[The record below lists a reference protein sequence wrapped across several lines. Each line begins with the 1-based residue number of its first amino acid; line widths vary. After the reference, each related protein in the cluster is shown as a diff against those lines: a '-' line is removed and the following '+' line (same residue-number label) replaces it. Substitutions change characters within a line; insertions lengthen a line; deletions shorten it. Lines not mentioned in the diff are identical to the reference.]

1 MTYQAYIS
9 GSVVLVEDNER
20 LRSELEDTLK
30 ENGFEVRGVGSGA
43 ALNLA
48 LQERPANVLVL
59 DLNLAEEDGISI
71 ARRIRATYPEIGIL
85 MLTARVM
92 SAEKEEG
99 YQSGADVYMTK
110 PARPAELCAAIRNLL
125 RRVTAAPEQ
134 SDWVLNK
141 TAMTLT
147 WRQRAV
153 IELSANEL
161 RVLSILALRNHYA
174 ETSELEAVFE
184 AAGPESPGTEP
195 GGNKLKLT
203 VLISRLR
210 SKISPY
216 TGDVNPIRSIRSRG
230 YQLCIVLR
238 MI

>member
-1 MTYQAYIS
+1 MSHQIFIS

-30 ENGFEVRGVGSGA
+30 ENGFDVRGVDSGA
-43 ALNLA
+43 ALNRA

-71 ARRIRATYPEIGIL
+71 GRRIRLTFPEIGIL

-92 SAEKEEG
+92 SADKEEG

-147 WRQRAV
+147 WRHTEV

-161 RVLSILALRNHYA
+161 RVLSILAMRNNYA
-174 ETSELEAVFE
+174 EAHELEAVFE
-184 AAGPESPGTEP
+184 TQGGDAAA
-195 GGNKLKLT
+195 NKLKLT

-216 TGDVNPIRSIRSRG
+216 TGPINPFRSIRNRG
-230 YQLCIVLR
+230 YQLCITLR
-238 MI
+238 MV

>member
-1 MTYQAYIS
+1 MTDHVYIS

-20 LRSELEDTLK
+20 LRSELQDTLK
-30 ENGFEVRGVGSGA
+30 ENGFDVRGVDSGA
-43 ALNLA
+43 AMNRA

-71 ARRIRATYPEIGIL
+71 ARRIRATFPEIGIL
-85 MLTARVM
+85 MLTGRVM

-125 RRVTAAPEQ
+125 RRVTVAPVH

-147 WRQRAV
+147 WRGEQV
-153 IELSANEL
+153 IDLGANEL
-161 RVLSILALRNHYA
+161 RALTILALRNNYA
-174 ETSELEAVFE
+174 QTSELETVFE
-184 AAGPESPGTEP
+184 APG
-195 GGNKLKLT
+195 GDASGNKLKLT

-216 TGDVNPIRSIRSRG
+216 TADVNPIRSIRNRG

-238 MI
+238 MV

>member
-1 MTYQAYIS
+1 MSQQAYIS

-20 LRSELEDTLK
+20 LRSELIDTLS
-30 ENGFEVRGVGSGA
+30 ENGFEVRGVDSGA
-43 ALNLA
+43 ALNRA
-48 LQERPANVLVL
+48 LQERAANLLVL
-59 DLNLAEEDGISI
+59 DLNLADEDGISI
-71 ARRIRATYPEIGIL
+71 ARRIRATFPEIGIL

-134 SDWVLNK
+134 ADWVLNK
-141 TAMTLT
+141 TAMTLS
-147 WRQRAV
+147 WRQSQA

-161 RVLSILALRNHYA
+161 RVLSILALRNNYA
-174 ETSELEAVFE
+174 ETGELEAVFE
-184 AAGPESPGTEP
+184 SAGSEP
-195 GGNKLKLT
+195 AGSEAGGNKLKLT

-210 SKISPY
+210 AKISPY
-216 TGDVNPIRSIRSRG
+216 AGDINPIRSIRSRG
-230 YQLCIVLR
+230 YQLCIVVR
-238 MI
+238 MA

>member
-1 MTYQAYIS
+1 VTDQVYIS

-20 LRSELEDTLK
+20 LRSELQDTLK
-30 ENGFEVRGVGSGA
+30 ENGFDVRGVGSGA
-43 ALNLA
+43 ALNGA

-71 ARRIRATYPEIGIL
+71 ARRIRATHPEIGIL

-125 RRVTAAPEQ
+125 RRVTAAPVQ
-134 SDWVLNK
+134 SDWVLNR

-147 WRQRAV
+147 WRGSEV
-153 IELSANEL
+153 IELSSNEL
-161 RVLSILALRNHYA
+161 RVLGILALRNNYA
-174 ETSELEAVFE
+174 ETGELEAVFG
-184 AAGPESPGTEP
+184 AAGSAGAES

-210 SKISPY
+210 AKISPCS
-216 TGDVNPIRSIRSRG
+216 GDLNPIRSIRGRG
-230 YQLCIVLR
+230 YQLCISLR
-238 MI
+238 ME

>member
-1 MTYQAYIS
+1 MSHQIFIS

-20 LRSELEDTLK
+20 LRSELQDTLR
-30 ENGFEVRGVGSGA
+30 ENGFDVRGVGSGA

-71 ARRIRATYPEIGIL
+71 ARRIRVTYPEIGIL

-147 WRQRAV
+147 WRLSEV

-161 RVLSILALRNHYA
+161 RVLSILGLRNNYA

-184 AAGPESPGTEP
+184 TAGSEAAGPEP

-210 SKISPY
+210 SKISAY
-216 TGDVNPIRSIRSRG
+216 TGGVNPIRSIRSRG